1 MKYTRLFV
9 TLSILLAALL
19 LALWLL
25 PGPPHQWRTW
35 RAPPPQ
41 PPELQ
46 DALSTLMAPNPAAAA
61 SYPEAAE
68 RPLFAANRRPTP
80 TDAAVAPPPPTP
92 IDQARLLGIFVGSGI
107 NSIMIDYDG
116 KTRIVRKGEDVGG
129 WRLTDMRERTATFE
143 HEGQQRNL
151 TLPVVSP
158 QAPPPKTPAPASGT
172 LADRLAGGGAVP
184 QPAAPIPVP
193 TFNSSRRAA
202 PPPGAPQPATPP
214 R

>member
-92 IDQARLLGIFVGSGI
+92 IDQARLLGVFAGMGVNGV
-107 NSIMIDYDG
+107 MIDYDG
-116 KTRIVRKGEDVGG
+116 KTRFVRKGEDVGG
-129 WRLTDMRERTATFE
+129 WRLTDMRERIATFE
-143 HEGQQRNL
+143 REGQQRNL

-158 QAPPPKTPAPASGT
+158 AAPANAAPPKTPAPASSP
-172 LADRLAGGGAVP
+172 LADRLSGAAP
-184 QPAAPIPVP
+184 APAARPIPGG
-193 TFNSSRRAA
+193 RAR
-202 PPPGAPQPATPP
+202 P
-214 R
+214 